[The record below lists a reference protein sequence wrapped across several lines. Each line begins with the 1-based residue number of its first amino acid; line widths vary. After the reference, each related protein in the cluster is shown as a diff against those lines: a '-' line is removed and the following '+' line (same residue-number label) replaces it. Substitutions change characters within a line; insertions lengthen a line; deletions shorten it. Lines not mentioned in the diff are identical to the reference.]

1 LREKDQGTEGLIDF
15 LSTVGRLKR
24 LRRTGWVESGVGDPE
39 SVADHS
45 FRTAVLAM
53 VLADLDGLDSA
64 KTMRMALLHDLAEA
78 ETGDL
83 TPDQKMGM
91 GAAYASE
98 ERRALKRCLS
108 TLPRALSARYSV
120 LLVEY
125 NRRESAEARVVTQ
138 ADRLEM
144 LLQALEY
151 EESGVEGE
159 RLERFWLTDVPDG
172 FASQILDGLREKL
185 RLMRNVAP

>member
-1 LREKDQGTEGLIDF
+1 MQEKGPGTEGLIDF
-15 LSTVGRLKR
+15 LSMVGRLKR
-24 LRRTGWVESGVGDPE
+24 LPRTGWVEAGVGDPE

-53 VLADLDGLDSA
+53 ILADLEGLDSEKA
-64 KTMRMALLHDLAEA
+64 MRMALLHDLAEA

-83 TPDQKMGM
+83 TPDQKREM

-98 ERRALKRCLS
+98 ERRALERVLS
-108 TLPRALSARYSV
+108 TLPKGLSARYSA

-125 NRRESAEARVVTQ
+125 NRGESAEALAVAR

-151 EESGVEGE
+151 EGESVDEEG
-159 RLERFWLTDVPDG
+159 LERFWRTGVDG
-172 FASQILDGLREKL
+172 DLGSELLRELKKRS
-185 RLMRNVAP
+185 RLSHET

>member
-1 LREKDQGTEGLIDF
+1 LQEKNSGTEGLIDF

-24 LRRTGWVESGVGDPE
+24 LPRTGWMEAGIKEPE

-53 VLADLDGLDSA
+53 VLADLEGLDSDKA
-64 KTMRMALLHDLAEA
+64 MRMALLHDLAEA

-83 TPDQKMGM
+83 TPDQKSEM

-98 ERRALKRCLS
+98 ERRASERILS
-108 TLPRALSARYSV
+108 TLPKALSGAYTS

-125 NRRESAEARVVTQ
+125 NRGESAEALAVAR

-151 EESGVEGE
+151 EGESVDKVG
-159 RLERFWLTDVPDG
+159 LERFWRTDVDG
-172 FASQILDGLREKL
+172 GLGSDLLRILRK
-185 RLMRNVAP
+185 RSTLMHET

>member
-1 LREKDQGTEGLIDF
+1 LQEKNPRTGGLIDF

-24 LRRTGWVESGVGDPE
+24 LPRTGWVEAGVGEPE
-39 SVADHS
+39 SIADHS

-53 VLADLDGLDSA
+53 VLADLEGLDSDKA
-64 KTMRMALLHDLAEA
+64 MRMALLHDLAEA

-83 TPDQKMGM
+83 TPDQKSER

-98 ERRALKRCLS
+98 ERQALEKVLS
-108 TLPRALSARYSV
+108 TLPKELSATYTS

-125 NRRESAEARVVTQ
+125 NRGESAEALAVAR

-151 EESGVEGE
+151 EGESVDKEG
-159 RLERFWLTDVPDG
+159 LKRFWRKSVDG
-172 FASQILDGLREKL
+172 GLGSELLRELKKRS
-185 RLMRNVAP
+185 RLSHEI